1 MLGLEWTAIWMV
13 LGFLFAAYSVIG
25 NDSIQTLGT
34 FIASNQKTKW
44 YYLWAFAA
52 LILVVTLSFSFFG
65 GTPGDISSG
74 RLQKIP
80 FIEIQWYHAMG
91 PLVLVLLTRIGVPV
105 STSLLV
111 LSSFAPSLIFGEILT
126 KSALGYGIAAVV
138 AYLLWVAIFKWDNK
152 RNPVPQD
159 KEFKWRVMQWCA
171 TGFLWYTWLSHDIA
185 NIAVFLPRELSL
197 WQFGLVL
204 LVFVTGLAYIIWR
217 RGGKIQRIVLEKMH
231 TNYLR
236 SATIIDL
243 CYGIILFVFKELNSI
258 PMSTTWV
265 FIGLLSGRELAMY
278 SRMKDYEFKDF
289 FPIVGKDM
297 LRLLFGLAV
306 SILIAVAI
314 QNPQVFV
321 DFVSDLQNLL
331 HY

>member
-1 MLGLEWTAIWMV
+1 MAMFGLEITLVWMI
-13 LGFLFAAYSVIG
+13 LGFLLSAYSVIG

-34 FIASNQKTKW
+34 FIASNEKTKW
-44 YYLWAFAA
+44 YYLWGFAA
-52 LILVVTLSFSFFG
+52 LILVVTLSISYFG
-65 GTPGDISSG
+65 NGGDIASG
-74 RLQKIP
+74 RLERIP
-80 FIEIQWYHAMG
+80 FVEIQWYHALA
-91 PLVLVLLTRIGVPV
+91 PLALVILTRFGIPV

-111 LSSFAPSLIFGEILT
+111 LSSFASSILFSSILL
-126 KSALGYGIAAVV
+126 KSALGYAIAAVV
-138 AYLLWVAIFKWDNK
+138 AYTLWVVIFKWDNK
-152 RNPVPQD
+152 KNPVPKE
-159 KEFKWRVMQWCA
+159 KEFKWRVLQWGA

-185 NIAVFLPRELSL
+185 NIAVFLPRDLNVG
-197 WQFGLVL
+197 QFAMVL
-204 LVFVTGLAYIIWR
+204 GVFVAGLAYIFWR
-217 RGGKIQRIVLEKMH
+217 RGGKIQHIVLEKSH

-278 SRMKDYEFKDF
+278 TRIAHYKFKHV

-306 SILIAVAI
+306 SILIALAI
-314 QNPQVFV
+314 QNVEAIGAF
-321 DFVSDLQNLL
+321 FNSF
-331 HY
+331 